1 MFGLSPVLSLLILI
15 NIIFS
20 YIGFKDKLFFDR
32 YKFNVL
38 KLDNGDIIRMITS
51 GFLHVDYNH
60 LIINMLTLYF
70 FADYVVFGVGWFN
83 FLIIYISQQI
93 L

>member
-70 FADYVVFGVGWFN
+70 FADYVVFGAVSYTHLTLPTN
-83 FLIIYISQQI
+83 REV
-93 L
+93 

>member
-51 GFLHVDYNH
+51 GVLHVDYNH

-83 FLIIYISQQI
+83 FLIIYLLSLLI
-93 L
+93 